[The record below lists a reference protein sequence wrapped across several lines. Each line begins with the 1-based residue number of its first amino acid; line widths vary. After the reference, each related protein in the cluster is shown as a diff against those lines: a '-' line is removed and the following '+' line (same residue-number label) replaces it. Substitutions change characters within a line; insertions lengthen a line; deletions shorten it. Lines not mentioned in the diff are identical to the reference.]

1 MDAGNQVLA
10 HADIDAML
18 SAQAVTQDLPKAV
31 PISFASAP
39 REPGPS
45 APAPDVLLST
55 VARLTERLDAVEAA
69 VKKMG
74 QMEQGIV
81 ETGLAIQ
88 QLRQS
93 LQVLAQHT
101 QAVIASIQGHLSKPR
116 SNAGLRPQEDLHLQV
131 LWQQR
136 LRCRPHP
143 VHPLRPGE
151 LGGMVAPE
159 EVGD

>member
-1 MDAGNQVLA
+1 MDTGSKVLA

-18 SAQAVTQDLPKAV
+18 SAQTVTQDLPKAV

-39 REPGPS
+39 RETGPS
-45 APAPDVLLST
+45 VPAPDVLLST

-74 QMEQGIV
+74 QMEQGVV

-101 QAVIASIQGHLSKPR
+101 QAVTASIQAISANLEATPGY
-116 SNAGLRPQEDLHLQV
+116 GLRKTFTCRSCGSKGFVAARTRCTNCGQESWVGWSPQ
-131 LWQQR
+131 R
-136 LRCRPHP
+136 K
-143 VHPLRPGE
+143 
-151 LGGMVAPE
+151 
-159 EVGD
+159 